1 MIYLDNSATTF
12 FKPPQ
17 VVNAVKNALLFLSAN
32 PGRGGHS
39 MSAKAGLLVHKTRAH
54 TARYLGVKDDSR
66 VIFTGGCTQALNL
79 AVLGT
84 VKNGGNVI
92 TTCYEHNSVLRP
104 LFELQRAGRISVT
117 VLCPSGGGAVSPEQI
132 ERAVRG
138 NTYLIVTNHISN
150 VTGAE
155 TDVKSVGEIAR
166 KAGALYLVDGA
177 QSVGY
182 VDISMESI
190 SADMIAVAPHKGLHA
205 AQGVGVL
212 ALSERVNINPIV
224 FGGTGTAS
232 ESVYQPREL
241 PESLESGTLPTPA
254 IAGLNSALFW
264 SEENRDR
271 AGEKV
276 SFLAE
281 YLADKLHGISGVT
294 VYPKGG
300 AKNGIVAFNVDALS
314 SQETSDLLSDQYDIC
329 TRGGLHCAPLVH
341 KHFGTLDKGMVRVS
355 FGVDNTFA
363 EADFLVKAVSEIAT
377 SG

>member
-17 VVNAVKNALLFLSAN
+17 VINAVKNALGFLSAN

-39 MSAKAGLLVHKTRAH
+39 MSAKAGLLVHKTSAH
-54 TARYLGVKDDSR
+54 VAEYLGVKDDSR
-66 VIFTGGCTQALNL
+66 VIFTGGCTQSLNL
-79 AVLGT
+79 AILGS

-92 TTCYEHNSVLRP
+92 TTVYEHNSVLRP

-117 VLCPSGGGAVSPEQI
+117 VLSPNGYGAVSADQI
-132 ERAVRG
+132 ARAVRS

-155 TDVKSVGEIAR
+155 TDVKRIGEFAR
-166 KAGALYLVDGA
+166 KKGITYLVDGA

-182 VDISMESI
+182 GNISLSDIC
-190 SADMIAVAPHKGLHA
+190 ADMIAVAPHKGLHA
-205 AQGVGVL
+205 PQGVGIL
-212 ALSERVNINPIV
+212 ALSERAELNPIL

-264 SEENRDR
+264 SEKNREQMS
-271 AGEKV
+271 EKI
-276 SFLAE
+276 SYLAE
-281 YLADKLHGISGVT
+281 YLADKLSRMRGVT
-294 VYPKGG
+294 VYPKAG
-300 AKNGIVAFNVDALS
+300 ARNGIVAFNVDALT
-314 SQETSDLLSDQYDIC
+314 SQETSDILSDEYDIA

-341 KHFGTLDKGMVRVS
+341 KYFGTLDKGMVRVS
-355 FGVDNTFA
+355 FGFENTFA
-363 EADFLVKAVSEIAT
+363 EADFLVKAISEISA